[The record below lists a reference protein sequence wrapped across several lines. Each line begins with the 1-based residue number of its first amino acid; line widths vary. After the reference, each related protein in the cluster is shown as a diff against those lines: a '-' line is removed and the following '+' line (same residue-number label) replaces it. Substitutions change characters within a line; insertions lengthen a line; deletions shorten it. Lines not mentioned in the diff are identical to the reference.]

1 MNRLRFRKGHWG
13 CSMDVVISSG
23 WRNSTSTL
31 SLDMKGESPHAV
43 STKHGLDVFC
53 RKIDRFEITLSRED
67 ESWVVEVTAA
77 GRLFGPRVRLYR
89 ECHLVARHAAWDI
102 MARVIHAADNEQEGI
117 QAGRQ
122 AMAWLR
128 EHETTVC

>member
-1 MNRLRFRKGHWG
+1 
-13 CSMDVVISSG
+13 MDVVISSG

-31 SLDMKGESPHAV
+31 SLDVKGESPNAV
-43 STKHGLDVFC
+43 STKRGLDVFS
-53 RKIDRFEITLSRED
+53 RKID
-67 ESWVVEVTAA
+67 
-77 GRLFGPRVRLYR
+77 YR

-102 MARVIHAADNEQEGI
+102 MARVIHAADDEQEGI